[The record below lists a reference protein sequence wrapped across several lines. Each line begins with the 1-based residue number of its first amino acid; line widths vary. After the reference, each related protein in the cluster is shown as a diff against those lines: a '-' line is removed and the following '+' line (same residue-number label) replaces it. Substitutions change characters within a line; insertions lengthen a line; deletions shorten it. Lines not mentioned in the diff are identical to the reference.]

1 MLTQLQL
8 YSVLYIMCS
17 EECLNFSQKVCQV
30 SVSPDIYVV
39 QVEVHGRLVSIV
51 TLTLPSAKN
60 ALQMC

>member
-1 MLTQLQL
+1 
-8 YSVLYIMCS
+8 MCS

-60 ALQMC
+60 ARQMC